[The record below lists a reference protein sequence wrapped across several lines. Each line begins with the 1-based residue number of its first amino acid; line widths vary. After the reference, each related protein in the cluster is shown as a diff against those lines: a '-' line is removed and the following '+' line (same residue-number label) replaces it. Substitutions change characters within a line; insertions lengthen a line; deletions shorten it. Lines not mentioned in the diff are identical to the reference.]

1 MTLWQ
6 CYLQGWKGYVKFAGR
21 ATRKE
26 FWVFTLGNIVLMI
39 LLVMGTISFFSM
51 AGDPY
56 IGVLYAGMAYSLFAL
71 VLALPLLA
79 VGIRRMHDIGRSGWW
94 FGGVYLA
101 GVISRMLNMI
111 LVQYASPE
119 TYAVMN
125 VVLGI
130 ILGWIPLLG
139 IIYLCYQKSKTSVDL
154 QKPVI
159 AE

>member
-6 CYLQGWKGYVKFAGR
+6 CYLQGWKGYVKFSGR
-21 ATRKE
+21 ATRKA
-26 FWVFTLGNIVLMI
+26 FWVFTLGNVLLMI
-39 LLVMGTISFFSM
+39 LLVMGVISFFSM
-51 AGDPY
+51 SGDPY

-79 VGIRRMHDIGRSGWW
+79 VGIRRMHDINRSGWW

-101 GVISRMLNMI
+101 GVVSRLLNMI
-111 LVQYASPE
+111 LIQFASPE
-119 TYAVMN
+119 TYAVLN

-130 ILGWIPLLG
+130 LLGWIPLLG
-139 IIYLCYQKSKTSVDL
+139 IIYLCCQKSKTPVDL
-154 QKPVI
+154 QKPAV